1 MTTICSH
8 ELRKVYSNKNF
19 QLSWLNLQF
28 ISYGKINSFKDKKYI
43 FFGYLVPKKYF
54 WNIKRLKISVK
65 TCYFLHFPSSVHCLL
80 ISLSTFCNKKLARKI
95 AIKSL
100 LKFAFQLNWWISV
113 FEAIEK
119 AAPLSEN
126 EDDLYTNNSRE
137 AEEFFLDRFKSYL
150 NNLEVREVLIE
161 TENFYRH
168 H

>member
-1 MTTICSH
+1 M
-8 ELRKVYSNKNF
+8 
-19 QLSWLNLQF
+19 
-28 ISYGKINSFKDKKYI
+28 
-43 FFGYLVPKKYF
+43 
-54 WNIKRLKISVK
+54 
-65 TCYFLHFPSSVHCLL
+65 
-80 ISLSTFCNKKLARKI
+80 
-95 AIKSL
+95 
-100 LKFAFQLNWWISV
+100 

-126 EDDLYTNNSRE
+126 EDDLYTNNPRE